1 VSCVAFDVGET
12 LVSET
17 RHWAAWADWM
27 RIPRLT
33 FFAALGGVIERGE
46 HHRVVFE
53 LLRPGF
59 DLQAEIAKRRA
70 AGMLEDFSVDDLY
83 PDALPCLR
91 ALCAAGY
98 RVGLVGNQPRTTEAF
113 LAEIGVPVDFIASSE
128 GWGVAKPDLEFFT
141 RVAEV
146 AALPPAEIAYVGDR
160 LDNDVL
166 PARAVGMLAV
176 FIRRGPWGVLHAL
189 RPEVSQAHIQLESLA
204 ELPDALAALSSAPP
218 VGP

>member
-1 VSCVAFDVGET
+1 MGET
-12 LVSET
+12 LVSEN

-27 RIPRLT
+27 GIPRLT
-33 FFAALGGVIERGE
+33 FFGALGGVIERGE
-46 HHRVVFE
+46 HHRRVFE

-59 DLQAEIAKRRA
+59 DLQAEIARRRD
-70 AGMLEDFSVDDLY
+70 AGVLPDLSKDDLY
-83 PDALPCLR
+83 PDALPCLC
-91 ALCAAGY
+91 ALRGAGY
-98 RVGLVGNQPRTTEAF
+98 RVGLVGNQPRSTEAF

-128 GWGVAKPDLEFFT
+128 GWGVAKPDLKFFS

-146 AALPPAEIAYVGDR
+146 AALPAAEIAYVGDR

-166 PARAVGMLAV
+166 PARAAGMLAV

-189 RPEVSQAHIQLESLA
+189 RPEVSQAHLQLESLA

-218 VGP
+218 VSP